1 VYGVPQ
7 QGARFGALDGHLHFT
22 FMQMIGFDVYP
33 GLALPADYGNVAH
46 VDNSMTRIY
55 DEMEAREAT
64 AIAEHGFNHDPTSR
78 GEQAQRCLA
87 AYTLCTYDNFHAFAS
102 LDLLMG
108 RLQEAYGEAH
118 VLCRLRPDRNHV
130 LFGHLHMTF
139 MQLLGFDVYG
149 TVALPKDY
157 SEVLESV
164 LLRALRPFEVQFTR
178 VAVTRASVLLVGHPT
193 VGLNH
198 VRKQARDA
206 LARVGYPLYEPCKND
221 IAHVTLMRF
230 GAPLQATEYDA
241 LHRMARCSGPGRMFA
256 SLAVDALDASAASWK
271 MQPAE
276 SEGVQCVELSR

>member
-1 VYGVPQ
+1 MYGVPQ

-64 AIAEHGFNHDPTSR
+64 AIAEHGLKHDPTLR

-108 RLQEAYGEAH
+108 RLQEAYGDDH

-139 MQLLGFDVYG
+139 MQLLGFDIYG
-149 TVALPKDY
+149 TVDLPKDY
-157 SEVLESV
+157 GDVLESV
-164 LLRALRPFEVQFTR
+164 LLRVLRPFEVHFTGPSR
-178 VAVTRASVLLVGHPT
+178 APACCWSATPPSASTTCASRRETRSPGLVTRCT
-193 VGLNH
+193 
-198 VRKQARDA
+198 
-206 LARVGYPLYEPCKND
+206 
-221 IAHVTLMRF
+221 
-230 GAPLQATEYDA
+230 
-241 LHRMARCSGPGRMFA
+241 
-256 SLAVDALDASAASWK
+256 
-271 MQPAE
+271 
-276 SEGVQCVELSR
+276 SRAKTTSRT